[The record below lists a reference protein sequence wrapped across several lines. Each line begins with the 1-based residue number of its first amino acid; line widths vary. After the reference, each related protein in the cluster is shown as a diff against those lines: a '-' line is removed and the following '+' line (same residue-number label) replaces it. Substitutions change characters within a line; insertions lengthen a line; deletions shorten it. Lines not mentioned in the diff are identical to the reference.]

1 MKAKSLLFSSIFL
14 LASCSIIDN
23 ESGQLEEE
31 ITQEEEQEIEQ
42 DTTKEEPEEEE
53 IKEELTEEEKMI
65 QKLPESASTE
75 DWNLILVNPWEA
87 LPEDFNPELVEVH
100 NQERID
106 SRIEK
111 SWNDWFEAGAD
122 AGHQLFFAS
131 GYRSI
136 ELQENNFNREVQLN
150 IDLGMSEEEANKK
163 AKEYLTEPGHSE
175 HHTGLALDI
184 VDEAWI
190 VAGNDLE
197 PEYAEEPSQH
207 WLEETMTDY
216 GFILRYPEGK
226 EEVTG
231 ILYEPWHFRYVG
243 VENAKFIV
251 ENNLALE
258 EFVEL
263 LSLREA
269 QAE

>member
-1 MKAKSLLFSSIFL
+1 
-14 LASCSIIDN
+14 
-23 ESGQLEEE
+23 
-31 ITQEEEQEIEQ
+31 
-42 DTTKEEPEEEE
+42 
-53 IKEELTEEEKMI
+53 
-65 QKLPESASTE
+65 
-75 DWNLILVNPWEA
+75 
-87 LPEDFNPELVEVH
+87 
-100 NQERID
+100 
-106 SRIEK
+106 
-111 SWNDWFEAGAD
+111 
-122 AGHQLFFAS
+122 
-131 GYRSI
+131 
-136 ELQENNFNREVQLN
+136 QLN
-150 IDLGMSEEEANKK
+150 IDSGMSEEEANKK

-207 WLEETMTDY
+207 WLEETMTNN

-251 ENNLALE
+251 ENKLALE

-269 QAE
+269 HAE